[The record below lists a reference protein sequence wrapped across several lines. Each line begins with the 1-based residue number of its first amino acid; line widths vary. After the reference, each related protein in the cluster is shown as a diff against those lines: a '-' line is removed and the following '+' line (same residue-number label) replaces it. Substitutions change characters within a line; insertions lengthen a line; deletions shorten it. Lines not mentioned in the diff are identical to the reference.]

1 MRKNKEK
8 NRKIRKKDLEVA
20 TENVIC
26 RKDESM
32 LDEAPQAYKDINK
45 VISYQKDLIKRKHVF
60 YPIACVKG

>member
-1 MRKNKEK
+1 
-8 NRKIRKKDLEVA
+8 
-20 TENVIC
+20 
-26 RKDESM
+26 M